1 MLGADSGVINIFVI
15 EMADFMALGSRSH
28 PKLAKLVSIVLKS
41 RSGRWDTTHRTD
53 EGGPTYEETVFRNG
67 NDDSGRASRRR
78 NCRAR

>member
-1 MLGADSGVINIFVI
+1 
-15 EMADFMALGSRSH
+15 MADFMALGSRSY

-41 RSGRWDTTHRTD
+41 RSVRWDTHGTD